1 MSKRVGFLV
10 VWGLLILLPA
20 LGTNAVAQE
29 PATPP
34 ESDEPVV
41 ATAPPED
48 EPKEKTPFGL
58 FIGLAA
64 GGGDVD
70 PFTSSIDANNLTSGQ
85 GTLTIDQQVY
95 GKAAIGWKLPRRKGD
110 FRLIFQG
117 IREDSYEFN
126 SSGVLSVVFDVSAGG
141 SSLRQI
147 DLDSGLVPWVEVDI
161 RDGKLLSTRD
171 VPTWDVVND
180 EDEDQLPDFG
190 PCSPNDMNML
200 QCGEIIYDPAN
211 TEVLAQGT
219 VADDLANRI
228 NTYDVVYGREF
239 GGRRFS
245 SRWWGGFRYFQYEGQ
260 LYSGAWLNEALPG
273 SGFTDGAF
281 LNLLRISQDTSG
293 FGPVGSWEAQ
303 FNFFD
308 KGVQLFLRG
317 EAAFTFNT
325 MKMDSD
331 PFFQVLDS
339 ASGTLL
345 DDRMA
350 KELEKSSWQNR
361 AEVGGR
367 INLKNGLQFELAYS
381 IAGFLD
387 FILMPDLL
395 QLGGTNEN
403 PQSATQDIIV
413 HTAHFGVSFQF

>member
-1 MSKRVGFLV
+1 
-10 VWGLLILLPA
+10 
-20 LGTNAVAQE
+20 
-29 PATPP
+29 
-34 ESDEPVV
+34 
-41 ATAPPED
+41 
-48 EPKEKTPFGL
+48 
-58 FIGLAA
+58 
-64 GGGDVD
+64 
-70 PFTSSIDANNLTSGQ
+70 
-85 GTLTIDQQVY
+85 
-95 GKAAIGWKLPRRKGD
+95 
-110 FRLIFQG
+110 
-117 IREDSYEFN
+117 
-126 SSGVLSVVFDVSAGG
+126 
-141 SSLRQI
+141 
-147 DLDSGLVPWVEVDI
+147 
-161 RDGKLLSTRD
+161 
-171 VPTWDVVND
+171 VND

>member
-1 MSKRVGFLV
+1 
-10 VWGLLILLPA
+10 
-20 LGTNAVAQE
+20 
-29 PATPP
+29 
-34 ESDEPVV
+34 
-41 ATAPPED
+41 
-48 EPKEKTPFGL
+48 
-58 FIGLAA
+58 
-64 GGGDVD
+64 
-70 PFTSSIDANNLTSGQ
+70 
-85 GTLTIDQQVY
+85 
-95 GKAAIGWKLPRRKGD
+95 
-110 FRLIFQG
+110 
-117 IREDSYEFN
+117 
-126 SSGVLSVVFDVSAGG
+126 VLSVVFDVSAGG

-339 ASGTLL
+339 APGTLL

-350 KELEKSSWQNR
+350 KELEKSSEQNR

-367 INLKNGLQFELAYS
+367 INSKNGLQFELAYS